1 LFRRRLHHHKLSHVA
16 ILAAL
21 LALGPFA
28 ALAACGSSAS
38 SPPDAGSPDAQLVSA
53 DGAPEAEPSIDA
65 GSETERDAAR
75 DAPIESGPVVCGTER
90 VRVVAGNLSGASS
103 TYDDERGIRIFRGLH
118 PDVAL
123 VQEVRY
129 GDNSAT
135 AQRAF
140 VDAAFG
146 TSYAFV
152 RGGLGGGADIPNAV
166 VSRFPILD
174 SGEWVDPYVSNRSF
188 VWARIDV
195 PGAADLYAVSVHLLT
210 TNFGDRAGE
219 AQSLVGRLQA
229 LPAGSLVILGGD
241 FNTSTRTESAITTF
255 GQVFATGGPY
265 PVDQAGN
272 PNTNTTR
279 ARPYDWVL
287 ATAAL
292 DTCKVP
298 VTVGATP
305 FPSGLVF
312 DSRVFVPLTDVAPVQ
327 LSDSD
332 SPLQHMAVVR
342 EFVLPL

>member
-1 LFRRRLHHHKLSHVA
+1 M
-16 ILAAL
+16 
-21 LALGPFA
+21 
-28 ALAACGSSAS
+28 
-38 SPPDAGSPDAQLVSA
+38 
-53 DGAPEAEPSIDA
+53 
-65 GSETERDAAR
+65 
-75 DAPIESGPVVCGTER
+75 
-90 VRVVAGNLSGASS
+90 
-103 TYDDERGIRIFRGLH
+103 
-118 PDVAL
+118 
-123 VQEVRY
+123 QEVRY
-129 GDNSAT
+129 GDNSAA

-146 TSYAFV
+146 ASYAFV
-152 RGGLGGGADIPNAV
+152 RGSLGGGADIPNAV

-174 SGEWVDPYVSNRSF
+174 SGEWVDPYVSNRTF

-195 PGAADLYAVSVHLLT
+195 PGTADLYAVSVHLLT

-229 LPAGSLVILGGD
+229 LPAGSLVVLGGD
-241 FNTSTRTESAITTF
+241 LNTSTRTESAITAL
-255 GQVFATGGPY
+255 GQVFATAGPY

-272 PNTNTTR
+272 QNTNTPR

-287 ATAAL
+287 ATGAL
-292 DTCKVP
+292 DSCQVP

-312 DSRVFVPLTDVAPVQ
+312 DSRVFTPLADVPPVQ

>member
-1 LFRRRLHHHKLSHVA
+1 L
-16 ILAAL
+16 
-21 LALGPFA
+21 
-28 ALAACGSSAS
+28 
-38 SPPDAGSPDAQLVSA
+38 PDDA
-53 DGAPEAEPSIDA
+53 APEAEPGIDA
-65 GSETERDAAR
+65 NSDDAR

-90 VRVVAGNLSGASS
+90 VRVVAGNLSGAAS
-103 TYDDERGIRIFRGLH
+103 TYDDERGIRIFRGLR

-129 GDNSAT
+129 GDNSAA

-146 TSYAFV
+146 ASYAFV
-152 RGGLGGGADIPNAV
+152 RGSLGGGADIPNAV

-174 SGEWVDPYVSNRSF
+174 SGEWVDPYVSNRTF

-229 LPAGSLVILGGD
+229 LPAGSLVVLGGD
-241 FNTSTRTESAITTF
+241 LNTSTRTESAITNL
-255 GQVFATGGPY
+255 GQVFATAGPY

-272 PNTNTTR
+272 QNTNTPR

-287 ATAAL
+287 ATNAL
-292 DTCKVP
+292 DSCQVP

-305 FPSGLVF
+305 FSSGLVF
-312 DSRVFVPLTDVAPVQ
+312 DSRVFTPLTDVPPVQ
-327 LSDSD
+327 VSDSD
-332 SPLQHMAVVR
+332 TPLQHMAVVR
-342 EFVLPL
+342 EFALPL

>member
-1 LFRRRLHHHKLSHVA
+1 MPADSGVPAPSQTLS
-16 ILAAL
+16 
-21 LALGPFA
+21 PN
-28 ALAACGSSAS
+28 
-38 SPPDAGSPDAQLVSA
+38 DA
-53 DGAPEAEPSIDA
+53 APEANPILDGGGDA
-65 GSETERDAAR
+65 GR
-75 DAPIESGPVVCGTER
+75 DAPVESGPVVCGTDR
-90 VRVVAGNLSGASS
+90 VRVMAGNLSGAAG
-103 TYDDERGIRIFRGLH
+103 TYDDERGIRIFKGLH

-123 VQEVRY
+123 IQEVRY
-129 GDNSAT
+129 GDNSAA

-152 RGGLGGGADIPNAV
+152 RGTLGGGADIPNAV

-174 SGEWVDPYVSNRSF
+174 SGEWVDPFVANRTF

-229 LPAGSLVILGGD
+229 LPAGSLVVLGGD
-241 FNTSTRTESAITTF
+241 FNTSTRTESAITAF

-272 PNTNTTR
+272 HNTNTTR

-287 ATAAL
+287 ATNAL
-292 DTCKVP
+292 DTCQVP
-298 VTVGATP
+298 LTIGATP
-305 FPSGLVF
+305 FASGLVF
-312 DSRVFVPLTDVAPVQ
+312 DSRVFTPLADVAPVQ

-332 SPLQHMAVVR
+332 SPLQHMAVLR